1 MARGSL
7 FSKAANSH
15 DEAEPKIESE
25 LGDGALVSKTCNQL
39 GMTDSKAIVG
49 SIATDTAFLAV
60 ARYRSNS
67 ILATR

>member
-1 MARGSL
+1 
-7 FSKAANSH
+7 
-15 DEAEPKIESE
+15 
-25 LGDGALVSKTCNQL
+25 
-39 GMTDSKAIVG
+39 MTDSKAIVG